1 MALVLDGADGLDL
14 PRWIRPGDGLVWGQA
29 CAEPVALTAE
39 LARQARA
46 LGPLAAFVG
55 TTYADAFDPTAAPG
69 VRLMSYG
76 ASGRNRAWHA
86 AGRLE
91 VLPVQYSAL
100 SGLFRRRVIPADV
113 VLLSLAPPGP
123 DGRYPMALADEYLSA
138 AVDCAR
144 VVIAEVSPA
153 FPHIPG
159 TRTLGPDEIDV
170 VVRTDRSPAT
180 WTPPEPDDVDRALAR
195 QVAAAVPDGAVLQI
209 GIGSFPGAVLAALGE
224 HNDLGIHS
232 GLFADGMVD
241 LVERGVVTNRTK
253 PVDRGV
259 SVGGVVMGSTGLI
272 EWLDGNPHVA
282 LRDTGHT
289 HDVAVLGSLPRFTAV
304 NAALEV
310 DLTGQVNAEVIGG
323 RYVGAIG
330 GALDFTRGAHRSDGG
345 LPIVALP
352 ASGRG
357 RSRIVE
363 RLSGPVTI
371 GRADVGVVV
380 TQFGA
385 ADLRGLGL
393 AARREA
399 LLAISDPECPP
410 EEGQSGRLRP

>member
-1 MALVLDGADGLDL
+1 MPLFFDGADELDL
-14 PRWIRPGDGLVWGQA
+14 HRWIRPGDGLVWGQA
-29 CAEPVALTAE
+29 CAEPVALTAA
-39 LARQARA
+39 LARQAPA
-46 LGPLAAFVG
+46 LGPLQAFIG
-55 TTYADAFDPTAAPG
+55 TAYTDAFDPATASN
-69 VRLMSYG
+69 VRVRSYG
-76 ASGRNRAWHA
+76 ASGRNRGWLE
-86 AGRLE
+86 AGLIE
-91 VLPVQYSAL
+91 TLPVQYSAL
-100 SGLFRRRVIPADV
+100 KGLFERRVVPADV
-113 VLLSLAPPGP
+113 VLVTVAPPGA
-123 DGRYPMALADEYLSA
+123 DGRYPLSLAEEYLSA
-138 AVDCAR
+138 ALDRAR

-153 FPHIPG
+153 FPTIAG
-159 TRTLGPDEIDV
+159 ARTLGPDEIDV
-170 VVRTDRSPAT
+170 LVRTDRTPVT
-180 WTPPEPDDVDRALAR
+180 WTAPQPDEAERALAR
-195 QVAAAVPDGAVLQI
+195 QVAAVVPDGAVLQV
-209 GIGSFPGAVLAALGE
+209 GIGSFPGAVLDALAD

-241 LVERGVVTNRTK
+241 LVERGVVTNHRK
-253 PVDRGV
+253 PIDTGI
-259 SVGGVVMGSTGLI
+259 SVGGVVMGSARLI
-272 EWLDGNPHVA
+272 EWLDGNPRVA

-289 HDVAVLGSLPRFTAV
+289 HDVAVLGSIPRFTAI

-363 RLSGPVTI
+363 QLSGPTTI

-393 AARREA
+393 QARREA
-399 LLAISDPECPP
+399 LLAISDPACPP
-410 EEGQSGRLRP
+410 V